1 MVLRD
6 YNNNNGVGDASKK
19 MKVAVV
25 NDEGHEIIGSIDVVK
40 VEHDEGA
47 DRPYHLELNIDDP
60 LLDEIVKWGS
70 EVFGQLDLL
79 QAGLRGALLER
90 LARERE
96 EN

>member
-1 MVLRD
+1 MALLNYD
-6 YNNNNGVGDASKK
+6 SNHGVGDASKK
-19 MKVAVV
+19 MKVQVY
-25 NDEGHEIIGSIDVVK
+25 NDEGHEVIGSIDVVK

-47 DRPYHLELNIDDP
+47 DRPYHLELVIADA
-60 LLDEIVKWGS
+60 LLDEIVKYGS

-96 EN
+96 EK

>member
-1 MVLRD
+1 MKAMSVD
-6 YNNNNGVGDASKK
+6 ENG
-19 MKVAVV
+19 
-25 NDEGHEIIGSIDVVK
+25 NEIIGRIDVIK
-40 VEHDEGA
+40 VEHDSDA
-47 DRPYHLELNIDDP
+47 DRPYHLELDISES

-96 EN
+96 EK

>member
-1 MVLRD
+1 
-6 YNNNNGVGDASKK
+6 
-19 MKVAVV
+19 MKVQVY
-25 NDEGHEIIGSIDVVK
+25 NDEGHEVIGTIDVVK
-40 VEHDEGA
+40 IEHDEKA
-47 DRPYHLELNIDDP
+47 DRPYHLELVIEDS

-96 EN
+96 EK